1 MISIWICRSESQP
14 SLVNLQSSIVPPA
27 FLFGRNPFPPLPVL
41 PDVTLRSAAS
51 EPPDSDLI
59 RRFLDGD
66 EAAFRTLYQ
75 RHTPRLRMVVTR
87 MLGQRRDD
95 ADDVV
100 QDTWLKGCR
109 GMHSFNGDAEFST
122 WLTTIGV
129 RAVYS
134 RFTPVDGARVELDED
149 LANAEDRDPA
159 SGIDL
164 ERAIAALPNHQRA
177 VVILHDIE
185 GFTHQ
190 EIGRQLGLATGTS
203 KATLSRARAA
213 LRHLLNGGLSRAR

>member
-1 MISIWICRSESQP
+1 MP
-14 SLVNLQSSIVPPA
+14 LLPYVTPP
-27 FLFGRNPFPPLPVL
+27 RP
-41 PDVTLRSAAS
+41 AS
-51 EPPDSDLI
+51 DASDSDLI

-66 EAAFRTLYQ
+66 EAAFRALYQ
-75 RHTPRLRMVVTR
+75 RHTPRLRMVITR

-109 GMHSFNGDAEFST
+109 GMHSFNGDAKFST

-134 RFTPVDGARVELDED
+134 RFTPNEDAHMELGDDLTGAD
-149 LANAEDRDPA
+149 APDPA
-159 SGIDL
+159 AGIDL
-164 ERAIAALPNHQRA
+164 ERAIASLPNHQRA

-213 LRHLLNGGLSRAR
+213 LRHMLNGGLSRAR